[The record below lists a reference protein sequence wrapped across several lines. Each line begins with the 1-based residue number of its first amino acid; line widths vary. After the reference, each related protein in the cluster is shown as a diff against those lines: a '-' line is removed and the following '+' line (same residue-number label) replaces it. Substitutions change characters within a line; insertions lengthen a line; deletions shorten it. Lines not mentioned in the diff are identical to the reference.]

1 MSDRSMAVL
10 PPYRIINIDGD
21 IKLQHVK
28 YKIQEKEGVF
38 EHTCDCS
45 DKIVVKEDSVV
56 CQVYRRVFEDKYD
69 TNGEFN
75 IVVYHI
81 KDEVFQ
87 EVTSPTSMWA
97 TVENKDYLK
106 HSPYLRKKLSN
117 ALVVYFLIDNVPQ
130 YREEYG
136 RSLCSSEIVT
146 AVILEKSNNDIIEI
160 TYDLANDRVISKKS
174 VKELQESE
182 TIEFRGVRVLD
193 GQFYYEIKVIDTDRT
208 VNNQTL
214 ELCGNDINISVRS
227 SDEDHRKYVGVDEDM
242 RFALLDLKHFRTYLY
257 RYSET
262 NELIGSFYLFIE
274 YDNLVFKHNGIR
286 LHTKDS
292 SFSIMDLNI
301 SHGFMSK

>member
-1 MSDRSMAVL
+1 MSETSLAVL
-10 PPYRIINIDGD
+10 PPYRITNTDGN
-21 IKLQHVK
+21 IKLEHVN
-28 YKIQEKEGVF
+28 YKIQEEGAFVYP
-38 EHTCDCS
+38 CDCS

-56 CQVYRRVFEDKYD
+56 CQVFRRVFTDRYD
-69 TNGEFN
+69 TNGAFN

-106 HSPYLRKKLSN
+106 HSPYLRKKLNN
-117 ALVVYFLIDNVPQ
+117 ALVVYFLIDNDPE

-136 RSLCSSEIVT
+136 RSLCNSKIVT
-146 AVILEKSNNDIIEI
+146 AVILERTIDGIIEI
-160 TYDLANDRVISKKS
+160 TYDLANDRVISKKC

-182 TIEFRGVRVLD
+182 TIEFRGIRVLD
-193 GQFYYEIKVIDTDRT
+193 GQFYYEIKVINTDRH

-227 SDEDHRKYVGVDEDM
+227 SEEDHRKYVGVDKDT
-242 RFALLDLKHFRTYLY
+242 RFALLDLKHFKTYLY

-262 NELIGSFYLFIE
+262 NELIGFFYLFIE
-274 YDNLVFKHNGIR
+274 YDNLVFKDNGIR
-286 LHTKDS
+286 LHTKDR
-292 SFSIMDLNI
+292 SFSILDLNI
-301 SHGFMSK
+301 NHGFMSA